1 MSTVVAIDGPAGAGK
16 STVAKKLAERLSLT
30 YVNTGS
36 LYRAIALAAK
46 EAGVNLQSIDEK
58 FLYTLKLEYK
68 DGNLLLNGIDPG
80 QALRTSD
87 IAQGASIVS
96 SQKIVRDYLL
106 PVQRKAAEQNWI
118 VMEGRDIATVVFPD
132 ALCKL
137 FVTASIEERARRRLL
152 QDGEM
157 KQDATLE
164 DVIKEIEERDTRDSQ
179 RDIAPLKCAKDS
191 ILIDTTG
198 LTIEQ
203 VLDKIINIISPIMQQ
218 N

>member
-46 EAGVNLQSIDEK
+46 NSNINLHSIDEK
-58 FLYTLKLEYK
+58 FLNTLSLEYK
-68 DGNLLLNGIDPG
+68 DGVLLLNGKDPG
-80 QALRTSD
+80 DSLRTSD

-106 PVQRKAAEQNWI
+106 PVQRKAAQNNWI

-137 FVTASIEERARRRLL
+137 FVTASIEERARRRLN
-152 QDGEM
+152 QSGEI
-157 KQDATLE
+157 KQNSTIE
-164 DVIKEIEERDTRDSQ
+164 DVIKEIEERDNRDSQ
-179 RDIAPLKCAKDS
+179 RDIAPLKCAEDS

-198 LTIEQ
+198 LTIDQ
-203 VLDKIINIISPIMQQ
+203 VLDKITNILIPIMK
-218 N
+218 NN

>member
-46 EAGVNLQSIDEK
+46 TAGINLQEIDEK
-58 FLYTLKLEYK
+58 FLNTLSLEYK
-68 DGNLLLNGIDPG
+68 DGILLLNGEDPG
-80 QALRTSD
+80 QKLRTSD

-106 PVQRKAAEQNWI
+106 PVQRKAAQTNWI

-137 FVTASIEERARRRLL
+137 FVTASIEERAKRRLL
-152 QDGEM
+152 QSGEIT
-157 KQDATLE
+157 QNATLQE
-164 DVIKEIEERDTRDSQ
+164 VMKEIEERDNRDSQ
-179 RDIAPLKCAKDS
+179 RDIAPLKCADDS

-198 LTIEQ
+198 LSVDQ
-203 VLDKIINIISPIMQQ
+203 VLDKITNILTPIM
-218 N
+218 NKN

>member
-46 EAGVNLQSIDEK
+46 IANINLHSIDEK
-58 FLYTLKLEYK
+58 FLNTLSLEYQN
-68 DGNLLLNGIDPG
+68 GVLLLNGKDPG
-80 QALRTSD
+80 DSLRTSD

-106 PVQRKAAEQNWI
+106 PVQRKAAQKNWI

-137 FVTASIEERARRRLL
+137 FVTASIEERARRRLN
-152 QDGEM
+152 QSGEI
-157 KQDATLE
+157 KQNSTIE
-164 DVIKEIEERDTRDSQ
+164 DVIKEIEERDNRDSQ
-179 RDIAPLKCAKDS
+179 RDIAPLKCAEDS

-198 LTIEQ
+198 LTIDQ
-203 VLDKIINIISPIMQQ
+203 VLDKITNILIPIMK
-218 N
+218 NN

>member
-58 FLYTLKLEYK
+58 FLNTLKLEYK

-87 IAQGASIVS
+87 IA
-96 SQKIVRDYLL
+96 
-106 PVQRKAAEQNWI
+106 P
-118 VMEGRDIATVVFPD
+118 
-132 ALCKL
+132 
-137 FVTASIEERARRRLL
+137 
-152 QDGEM
+152 
-157 KQDATLE
+157 
-164 DVIKEIEERDTRDSQ
+164 
-179 RDIAPLKCAKDS
+179 
-191 ILIDTTG
+191 
-198 LTIEQ
+198 
-203 VLDKIINIISPIMQQ
+203 
-218 N
+218 

>member
-16 STVAKKLAERLSLT
+16 STVARKLAERLSLT

-58 FLYTLKLEYK
+58 FLNSLNLEYK

>member
-58 FLYTLKLEYK
+58 FLKTLKLEYK

-203 VLDKIINIISPIMQQ
+203 VLDKIINIISPIIQQ

>member
-16 STVAKKLAERLSLT
+16 STVARKVADHLHYA
-30 YVNTGS
+30 YINTGS

-58 FLYTLKLEYK
+58 FLNTLKLEYK

-96 SQKIVRDYLL
+96 SQKIVREYLL

-179 RDIAPLKCAKDS
+179 RDIAPLKCANDS

-203 VLDKIINIISPIMQQ
+203 VLNKIINIISPIMQQ

>member
-58 FLYTLKLEYK
+58 FLNTLKLEYK

>member
-46 EAGVNLQSIDEK
+46 NSNINLHSIDEK
-58 FLYTLKLEYK
+58 FLNTLSLEYK
-68 DGNLLLNGIDPG
+68 DGVLLLNGKDPG
-80 QALRTSD
+80 DSLRTSD

-106 PVQRKAAEQNWI
+106 PVQRKAAQNNWI

-137 FVTASIEERARRRLL
+137 FVTASIEERARRRLN
-152 QDGEM
+152 QSGEI
-157 KQDATLE
+157 KQNSTIE
-164 DVIKEIEERDTRDSQ
+164 DVIKEIEERDNRDSQ
-179 RDIAPLKCAKDS
+179 RDIAPLKCADDS

-198 LTIEQ
+198 LTIDQ
-203 VLDKIINIISPIMQQ
+203 VLDKITNILIPIMK
-218 N
+218 NN